1 MTDLDV
7 AIVGGGI
14 SGLAA
19 ARALC
24 GRGVRVRLFEREAA
38 CGGVVRTDRVGEFV
52 IDSGPDTLLAHKPAA
67 LALVREL
74 GLHESLV
81 APLPCRTTYVLRR
94 SGLRTLPET
103 SALGLPTDWK
113 TLITARAFSWHGR
126 LRMAAETLIPPVAS
140 DCDESISSF
149 VRRRFGREAVT
160 YVAEPVLAG
169 LHRGDV
175 SRLSVRAL
183 FPALANAERTHGSVA
198 RAWRSLPAR
207 SANGGS
213 MSLREG
219 LGQIVIRMQEQLPP
233 GVAVTGTEVV
243 AIQRDHSFALQL
255 SDGSAL
261 TAGAVLL
268 ATPAYVTSTLVAGLD
283 PDLAKLCSTIHYLP
297 SVSVALGYSR
307 GSIGHALRGWG
318 FVVPAKEGRHVRS
331 ASWVSSK
338 WPGRAPAGH
347 ALIRASLDGAREGA
361 AIEQSDETLI
371 GWTHEDL
378 RDLLGITREPVVA
391 RVYRRPRAMP
401 QLEVGHLERMAEI
414 DRRLASIPGLFISAS
429 GFRGVGLPDCISDVS
444 AVAAHAAAY
453 VHAGRVTFR
462 WPT

>member
-1 MTDLDV
+1 MTDIDV

-14 SGLAA
+14 SGLSA

-24 GRGVRVRLFEREAA
+24 GRDVRVRLFEREAV
-38 CGGVVRTDRVGEFV
+38 CGGVIQTDRVGGFV
-52 IDSGPDTLLAHKPAA
+52 IDSGPDTLLSHKPAA

-74 GLHESLV
+74 GLDARLV
-81 APLPCRTTYVLRR
+81 APLPRRTTYVLRR
-94 SGLRTLPET
+94 SALRRLPET

-113 TLITARAFSWHGR
+113 TLLGASAFSWHGKI
-126 LRMAAETLIPPVAS
+126 RMAAEALIPPSAPAS
-140 DCDESISSF
+140 DESIGSF

-183 FPALANAERTHGSVA
+183 FPVLANAERKHGSVA
-198 RAWRSLPAR
+198 RAWRSMPAR

-219 LGQIVIRMQEQLPP
+219 LAQIVIRMQEQLPP
-233 GVAVTGTEVV
+233 GVAVTGMEVL
-243 AIQRDHSFALQL
+243 AIERDHSFALQL
-255 SDGSAL
+255 SDGSTL

-283 PDLAKLCSTIHYLP
+283 PELAKLCRTIQYVP
-297 SVSVALGYSR
+297 SVNVVLGYPR
-307 GSIGHALRGWG
+307 ESIGHALQGWG
-318 FVVPAKEGRHVRS
+318 FVVPAADNRRVRS

-338 WPGRAPAGH
+338 WPGRAPPGR
-347 ALIRASLDGAREGA
+347 ALIRASLGRAGDA
-361 AIEQSDETLI
+361 AVLEESDDTLI
-371 GWTHEDL
+371 GWAHDDL
-378 RDLLGITREPVVA
+378 RSLLGITAAPVVA

-401 QLEVGHLERMAEI
+401 QLEVGHLERMAAI

-429 GFRGVGLPDCISDVS
+429 GFRGIGLPDCIGDARTVADAADAYLHTLS
-444 AVAAHAAAY
+444 A
-453 VHAGRVTFR
+453 
-462 WPT
+462 PT